1 MARGLLS
8 GSLAAPLLPPP
19 PRDSPHAAG
28 AFCLRHAGDR
38 VVAPEV
44 ADDEVRRELL
54 RVNAR
59 AGRRRLI
66 AGRTTGRIGR
76 GPRATRGPIARAA
89 PRPSTPSRVPTPCC
103 SPPPTPTAPPRSP
116 SARSSHTPP
125 PRTPTNDP
133 GSASP
138 PPSAYTACTA

>member
-19 PRDSPHAAG
+19 PRDSPQAAG
-28 AFCLRHAGDR
+28 AFCLRHAGAR

-59 AGRRRLI
+59 AGRRRLM
-66 AGRTTGRIGR
+66 AGQNDRPNRPPTTGYPRADRTRRTTAFNTLT
-76 GPRATRGPIARAA
+76 RAHPLVF
-89 PRPSTPSRVPTPCC
+89 PSTRTHGADSIPV
-103 SPPPTPTAPPRSP
+103 RSII
-116 SARSSHTPP
+116 SLAATS
-125 PRTPTNDP
+125 
-133 GSASP
+133 
-138 PPSAYTACTA
+138 